1 MYDARFFVSFF
12 GNSSHSAIVVSCYK
26 HEVVVMALVLCMF
39 LVALF
44 SSQIRKATGVPIHAR
59 QFTALKKVP
68 GGMAIDGTI
77 LSSTVNVTTRSSKL
91 HVV

>member
-1 MYDARFFVSFF
+1 MYDARFLSHFW
-12 GNSSHSAIVVSCYK
+12 GNSSHCAIVVSCYK
-26 HEVVVMALVLCMF
+26 NEVILMALVSCMF
-39 LVALF
+39 LVAMF
-44 SSQIRKATGVPIHAR
+44 SSQIREATGVPTHAR

-68 GGMAIDGTI
+68 GGMAIDDII